1 MPTRILIADDH
12 SIVREGLRL
21 LLEKD
26 GDMEVVG
33 EAEDGREA
41 LRLAIEL
48 SPHVVIMDIG
58 MPELN
63 GIESTRKILDERPT
77 TKVIILSMH
86 SDKVY
91 IAAALKAGAAG
102 YIWKNGC
109 YKDLRTA
116 IQSVMNG
123 QRYLSSSI
131 ATSVVEDY
139 VDRLTHESCLTS
151 TIALTPREREVLQ
164 LLAEGLSS
172 KEIASK
178 LGLSSK
184 TVDVHR
190 KQIMDKLGLH
200 SVAELTKFA
209 IREGI
214 SPLEQ

>member
-1 MPTRILIADDH
+1 MTTRILLADDH

-21 LLEKD
+21 LLERD
-26 GDMEVVG
+26 GDMEVVA

-41 LRLAIEL
+41 VRLAIEM

-63 GIESTRKILDERPT
+63 GIEATRKIADERPT
-77 TKVIILSMH
+77 TKVIVLSMH
-86 SDKVY
+86 CDKRYV
-91 IAAALKAGAAG
+91 AAALKAGAAG

-109 YKDLRTA
+109 YKDLRSA
-116 IQSVMNG
+116 VQSVMNG
-123 QRYLSSSI
+123 QRYLSPAI
-131 ATSVVEDY
+131 ATSVVDDY
-139 VDRLTHESCLTS
+139 VDRLSQESNLTS
-151 TIALTPREREVLQ
+151 TVALSPREREVLQ

-178 LGLSSK
+178 LELSSK

-190 KQIMDKLGLH
+190 KQIMDKLGIH

-214 SPLEQ
+214 TPLE